1 MSEYFVLTAAGE
13 RYGPASADIL
23 TQWASEGR
31 IPNGTMVEEAG
42 TGSRMPVI
50 NVPGFI
56 STRVMMQPPHS
67 ENDQLHAGQWQNP
80 MANPMAGQ
88 YGGHQYVNNNLVKA
102 ILSTLFCAMPI
113 GIVAIVYAAQVDGHA
128 RRGDIASAQ
137 NSANKANIW
146 ANWSIGVA
154 VALPALYLV
163 AFAIIA
169 AVSATGVKIK

>member
-1 MSEYFVLTAAGE
+1 MSEYFVHTASGE
-13 RYGPASADIL
+13 RYGPASADTL

-31 IPNGTMVEEAG
+31 IPPGTMVEEAG
-42 TGSRMPVI
+42 TGSRMPVT

-56 STRVMMQPPHS
+56 SARVMTQPPHHQ
-67 ENDQLHAGQWQNP
+67 NDQLHAGQWQNP

-88 YGGHQYVNNNLVKA
+88 YSGYQYVNNNLVKA
-102 ILSTLFCAMPI
+102 ILTTLFCTMPL
-113 GIVAIVYAAQVDGHA
+113 GIVAIVYAAQVDGFA

-154 VALPALYLV
+154 VAIPALYLI
-163 AFAIIA
+163 AFAIFG
-169 AVSATGVKIK
+169 AVSASSGHG